1 MRRMRSHEWPVFQL
15 LEPSG
20 PRQLWLSDERSRNA
34 SLIHEIIHQLGCKE
48 NVIVNPHL
56 LSHHITNFPLK

>member
-1 MRRMRSHEWPVFQL
+1 MRRMRSHEWPVFKL
-15 LEPSG
+15 LEPRV
-20 PRQLWLSDERSRNA
+20 PRQLWLSGRSRNA

-48 NVIVNPHL
+48 NVIVNLHL